1 MLILLLLCLL
11 SVQLLDIHSEVKAI
25 LHDIGVTKF
34 KSKMVKRDYCFD
46 RDLPDFDEM
55 AKMPEDQRKSSL
67 LDTDEGV
74 PASTQ
79 YLKVLYSFSSGA
91 LPRNMKGKTFS
102 RIFGTKSTALELF
115 LLKRRLMGPC
125 WVTIKNVE
133 ACSAHAASSTGEK
146 SNAAFSWCKFSFQ
159 TSNQKNVRVLE
170 DCPDAPLFSVL
181 SLSLKTVL
189 NEQNNRHEIVMAS
202 YMFHEGVSVEGPT
215 TNETDFQYCTIVS
228 KLPQSVLGKKGGES
242 VLDALVACPP
252 DFEVR
257 AKAQN
262 AADATKAAAAA
273 AAAAG
278 KKGAAP
284 PPRHTNKLE
293 VVPTER
299 ALLSLLLT
307 RIHVLDPDCIVS
319 HDLHGFGVDV
329 LLSRMSKNAVGLNW
343 SKLGRLQKSKMP
355 QVSGRPGDGDFSLV
369 DRGAGSGRLMVDT
382 MVCAKEFLT
391 AQKMYTLSY
400 LSETQ
405 LQVKHEEI
413 EASSIPHSYKTTP
426 TLLELIKANEN
437 DAFLQLRLMFKLVM
451 LPLSKQL
458 TCLCGNMWARSL
470 RAARAE
476 RVEFLLLHDFHGS
489 KFLIPEKYTN
499 KERKEKEQLRE
510 EEEKRKLGNDP
521 TKLKALRASKNK
533 PQYAGGLVLEPKRG
547 FYDKYVL
554 LLDFNSLYPSIIQE
568 FNVCFTTVAHWSVK
582 QGEMAA
588 VPPAGSVNGHLPK
601 VIKRLV
607 QRRRNVKDMLKKESN
622 PAKRTE
628 LDIRQKALKL
638 VANSMYGCLGFVSSR
653 FCQFTRRAKET
664 HA

>member
-1 MLILLLLCLL
+1 MI
-11 SVQLLDIHSEVKAI
+11 
-25 LHDIGVTKF
+25 
-34 KSKMVKRDYCFD
+34 
-46 RDLPDFDEM
+46 
-55 AKMPEDQRKSSL
+55 
-67 LDTDEGV
+67 
-74 PASTQ
+74 
-79 YLKVLYSFSSGA
+79 
-91 LPRNMKGKTFS
+91 
-102 RIFGTKSTALELF
+102 
-115 LLKRRLMGPC
+115 
-125 WVTIKNVE
+125 
-133 ACSAHAASSTGEK
+133 
-146 SNAAFSWCKFSFQ
+146 
-159 TSNQKNVRVLE
+159 
-170 DCPDAPLFSVL
+170 
-181 SLSLKTVL
+181 
-189 NEQNNRHEIVMAS
+189 
-202 YMFHEGVSVEGPT
+202 
-215 TNETDFQYCTIVS
+215 
-228 KLPQSVLGKKGGES
+228 
-242 VLDALVACPP
+242 
-252 DFEVR
+252 
-257 AKAQN
+257 
-262 AADATKAAAAA
+262 
-273 AAAAG
+273 
-278 KKGAAP
+278 
-284 PPRHTNKLE
+284 
-293 VVPTER
+293 
-299 ALLSLLLT
+299 
-307 RIHVLDPDCIVS
+307 
-319 HDLHGFGVDV
+319 
-329 LLSRMSKNAVGLNW
+329 
-343 SKLGRLQKSKMP
+343 

-400 LSETQ
+400 LAETQ

-413 EASSIPHSYKTTP
+413 EASSIPLSYKTTP

-458 TCLCGNMWARSL
+458 TCLCGNMWSRSL

-489 KFLIPEKYTN
+489 KFIIPEKYTN
-499 KERKEKEQLRE
+499 KERKEKEQQRE

-568 FNVCFTTVAHWSVK
+568 FNVCFTTVHHWSVK

-653 FCQFTRRAKET
+653 FCQSNRASNDRVLGPCVVLLQGSLLILCVLCSLCVRVDCEPLAALITSQGREILQSSVELTNSLGANVIYGDTDSIMVYSNETDLRKCMDLGKKIKMEINKRHKILEIDIDGVFKNMLLLRKKKYAALKIVEQPDGKFVSQREVKGLDLVRRDWCPLSKEIGFKVLNEILSGAPREEVVEKI
-664 HA
+664 HGQNERRGKQRQRCNCSVRNGCSCVVVCRSRLCLFVQPI